1 MSCFICERIEMIKN
15 GTNPYFVKEL
25 ETGYVVIGDF
35 QYFYGR
41 TIFLCKKHV
50 TELHYLEPTF
60 KQKHLEEMAL
70 VQEAVAKAFKAE
82 KMNIEMLGNADS
94 HVHWHLF
101 PRQQGDLQ
109 SYASK
114 GPVWWVPLEV
124 MEGEAARPTDEK
136 LAEMVETLRKTLY
149 EVVKS
154 E

>member
-15 GTNPYFVKEL
+15 ETNLYFVKEL

-41 TIFLCKKHV
+41 TIFLCKEHV
-50 TELHYLEPTF
+50 TELHYLESTF

-109 SYASK
+109 PYASK

-124 MEGEAARPTDEK
+124 MEGEAARPTNEK
-136 LAEMVETLRKTLY
+136 LAEMVETLRKTLD
-149 EVVKS
+149 EVLES